1 MPKSKKKPDP
11 YMVDEE
17 NPEWTDEMFARAR
30 PAREVL
36 HEIFSKEVADEMLA
50 KKPGRALGSGVKAS
64 QTIRFDVAILE
75 AFKATG
81 KGWQTRMN
89 EALREWLKEHPMKHV

>member
-1 MPKSKKKPDP
+1 MTKSKKKPDP
-11 YMVDEE
+11 YLVNDE

-36 HEIFSKEVADEMLA
+36 HEIFSKDGADKMLT

-81 KGWQTRMN
+81 KGWQTRMTTRCGN
-89 EALREWLKEHPMKHV
+89 G